1 MSFPTHFLSPSTFFR
16 CEAINKA
23 NEANPAVTQMSY
35 RVFFPPKSLRI
46 VVDRADKEIGYD
58 RTIDFESSASNTRN
72 REDLRIVVE
81 GELVRIRCQAGNTIC
96 RHPQEFSALFCNNT
110 NMGDPLLQNRY
121 FFPLT
126 AGRWKF
132 LRARPLYD
140 FPKYTDNPRPFHLEN
155 RWHFWI
161 MQTSAVV
168 SALF

>member
-121 FFPLT
+121 FFPWPLV
-126 AGRWKF
+126 AENF
-132 LRARPLYD
+132 YARAP
-140 FPKYTDNPRPFHLEN
+140 YTIFQN
-155 RWHFWI
+155 I
-161 MQTSAVV
+161 QTILD
-168 SALF
+168 LFILKIGDIFE